1 MKILQSI
8 IIGLAVLVGSA
19 QADWTSVKFI
29 DRVNTA
35 VKNGNVGPQ
44 WVPVAP
50 KINPAPSGWTSPKFI
65 DRVNAW
71 QERMP
76 KRELTSVTEV
86 IQPKEIVSM
95 QQEAVNFT
103 EVEKNSLAEKAKWL
117 VNNAKDV
124 ASNLI
129 KNVYDNATM
138 QNVLTKAQDNKKVI
152 TGVALGAAVL
162 YGGYKLYSYI
172 TKPSKS
178 IVYDTDNNAQ
188 EEAFQKRYEQLTHK
202 QEVVSS
208 NKATQIVSSMNQ
220 QAQMPAM
227 MKNVNGILTEQ
238 SRLQNYH
245 AKPSNVKL
253 F

>member
-1 MKILQSI
+1 MLQSI
-8 IIGLAVLVGSA
+8 IIGLAVLAGSA
-19 QADWTSVKFI
+19 QADWTSKKFI
-29 DRVNTA
+29 DCVNTA

-71 QERMP
+71 KERMP

-103 EVEKNSLAEKAKWL
+103 EVEKSSLAEKAKGF
-117 VNNAKDV
+117 VNNAKDL
-124 ASNLI
+124 ASNMI

-138 QNVLTKAQDNKKVI
+138 QNVFTKVQDNKKVI
-152 TGVALGAAVL
+152 TGVALGAVVL
-162 YGGYKLYSYI
+162 YGGYKLYSYV

-188 EEAFQKRYEQLTHK
+188 EEAFQKNYEQLASN
-202 QEVVSS
+202 SS
-208 NKATQIVSSMNQ
+208 SIYKIAQIVSSLNQ

-253 F
+253 FKKV